1 MSTIF
6 NPGASRSQFESAINR
21 VIANQNGTA
30 NVLDPAGVPIHTD
43 ITSANRYGPTVPFT
57 SLLQSLQATGTGT
70 GTGMC
75 VLNTNL
81 NSKISITG
89 NTGNQQQLQFLP
101 NVSSPSSTSTCSP
114 VIESGIMKISDG
126 QTNIRLDLPT
136 ATRIRILLNEVSVL
150 NQQSNS
156 FYDER
161 GKKAVE
167 MLSDSPSDPAGIS
180 SYRMTYMTRRET
192 ASSSNSGAWIAVA
205 VIIVIWGFTAS
216 YAYFSSGAGGGG
228 GEGGGTGGASIA
240 MLSIVP
246 AFVILLMLLGY
257 VFIDGYSMMISPG
270 G

>member
-1 MSTIF
+1 MTK
-6 NPGASRSQFESAINR
+6 SADN
-21 VIANQNGTA
+21 
-30 NVLDPAGVPIHTD
+30 
-43 ITSANRYGPTVPFT
+43 
-57 SLLQSLQATGTGT
+57 
-70 GTGMC
+70 
-75 VLNTNL
+75 
-81 NSKISITG
+81 K
-89 NTGNQQQLQFLP
+89 QQLQFSP
-101 NVSSPSSTSTCSP
+101 NVSSPSSTATCSP
-114 VIESGIMKISDG
+114 VIENGIFKISDG

-136 ATRIRILLNEVSVL
+136 TTRIRILLQEVGLLNEQA
-150 NQQSNS
+150 NK

-167 MLSDSPSDPAGIS
+167 MLSDNPSDPAGVS

-216 YAYFSSGAGGGG
+216 YAYFSGGVGGGG
-228 GEGGGTGGASIA
+228 GEGGGSEGTSIA

-246 AFVILLMLLGY
+246 ASVIVLMLLGY

>member
-6 NPGASRSQFESAINR
+6 NPGVSKSRFELAINQ
-21 VIANQNGTA
+21 ATASQNGTA
-30 NVLDPAGVPIHTD
+30 TIFDPTGVPINKD
-43 ITSANRYGPTVPFT
+43 ILGSNKYGPAVPFT
-57 SLLQSLQATGTGT
+57 SLLQSRTGL
-70 GTGMC
+70 C

-81 NSKISITG
+81 NSKISITTDA
-89 NTGNQQQLQFLP
+89 NNQQQIQFSPTL
-101 NVSSPSSTSTCSP
+101 SSQSSTATCSP
-114 VIESGIMKISDG
+114 VVEGGVMKLSDG

-136 ATRIRILLNEVSVL
+136 ATRIRILMNELTNLNKE
-150 NQQSNS
+150 SNK

-167 MLSDSPSDPAGIS
+167 MLSDSPSDPAGVS

-192 ASSSNSGAWIAVA
+192 ASSSNFGAWVAVA

-216 YAYFSSGAGGGG
+216 YAYFS
-228 GEGGGTGGASIA
+228 GGTVGDSGSSSSGPSLA

-246 AFVILLMLLGY
+246 ASIIILMLLGY
-257 VFIDGYSMMISPG
+257 VFVDGYGMMISPG